1 MLKGLA
7 LVKDCKEGNH
17 WLLLDRVLNVGKG
30 LKRPAKYKGNPK
42 AEGRET
48 RQQLFLW
55 WMAVDLLPGSQTA
68 YSWGKLL
75 VQFSHV

>member
-1 MLKGLA
+1 MLKDLA
-7 LVKDCKEGNH
+7 LVKDSKEGNH
-17 WLLLDRVLNVGKG
+17 WLLLDHALNVGKY
-30 LKRPAKYKGNPK
+30 LKHPAKYKGK
-42 AEGRET
+42 GRET

-55 WMAVDLLPGSQTA
+55 RMAVDLLPGSQTA